1 MIPEGTARSRLH
13 SSSKRCGTESEAAM
27 AKANPL
33 DGAKEIQT
41 MLVGYAKQETVE
53 PLKSLGGF
61 LAWGLAGAV
70 FVFLGVFFLGMG
82 ILRLLQQVFEGD
94 SLASTLPYLITIVG
108 LIAAIGIIFALFSR
122 SKKRVLS

>member
-1 MIPEGTARSRLH
+1 
-13 SSSKRCGTESEAAM
+13 M

-33 DGAKEIQT
+33 DGAKEIQS
-41 MLVGYAKQETVE
+41 LVVGYAKQETVE
-53 PLKSLGGF
+53 PLKSLAGF

-82 ILRLLQQVFEGD
+82 LLRLMQQVFEGG
-94 SLASTLPYLITIVG
+94 SWASSLPYLITIG
-108 LIAAIGIIFALFSR
+108 LMLVSIAIIFSLFSR

>member
-1 MIPEGTARSRLH
+1 
-13 SSSKRCGTESEAAM
+13 M

-53 PLKSLGGF
+53 PLKSLAGF
-61 LAWGLAGAV
+61 LVWGLAGAV

-82 ILRLLQQVFEGD
+82 ILRLLQQVFEGG